1 MLKNWFAKRKAKEQR
16 EYRLERRAIIFD
28 DAVRWLGCHFPVLM
42 EVEKLIQ
49 QDAVMTMTR
58 RMDIC
63 KKVGY
68 GGLTLAQLIYLTDQ
82 IWVHLE
88 AKGDWSSCQLHGD
101 LVTPIAYGSEI
112 SKLFVGDVYRSV
124 HSIPKVVIH
133 VGLEKDIPIVREA
146 VKKFESDF
154 IVHQGFVIPEIEVRW
169 TASSEDYKMPMPMS
183 MVDPTPIRHVRKIR
197 L

>member
-28 DAVRWLGCHFPVLM
+28 DAVRWLGCHFPVLG
-42 EVEKLIQ
+42 EVEKLIK

-58 RMDIC
+58 RAEIC
-63 KKVGY
+63 RKVGY

-146 VKKFESDF
+146 VKKFESDLR
-154 IVHQGFVIPEIEVRW
+154 VRQSFVSPEIEVRW
-169 TASSEDYKMPMPMS
+169 TASGADYTLPIPLS
-183 MVDPTPIRHVRKIR
+183 MVSPTAIRHVRLIR